1 MVKIRRL
8 TPDIIFGG
16 LNYAEKMR
24 LLYDLTANTSARRLV
39 GLATTDPTFQP
50 ECGRLKYVLGV
61 PYGVAVA
68 DGVGVG

>member
-1 MVKIRRL
+1 MPK
-8 TPDIIFGG
+8 
-16 LNYAEKMR
+16 KC
-24 LLYDLTANTSARRLV
+24 DLTANTSARRLV